1 MKKMSVNILCGTGLT
16 LILLAVVGIVF
27 NARSLCIESIFQAFL
42 ANVIIHIGLLFT
54 RKFECS
60 FAALEFAL
68 DIGYITSVVLIFG
81 GIFDWYASVP
91 IWALVII
98 TAAAYFISVLLS
110 LVRTRG
116 EVNEINKLL
125 KRRMA
130 KEEKQCP

>member
-1 MKKMSVNILCGTGLT
+1 MKKISVNILCSTGLT
-16 LILLAVVGIVF
+16 LILLAIVGIVF
-27 NARSLCIESIFQAFL
+27 NARFLCIESVFQAFL

-60 FAALEFAL
+60 YAVFEFAL
-68 DIGYITSVVLIFG
+68 DVGYITSVVLIFG
-81 GIFDWYASVP
+81 ALFDWYASVP

-116 EVNEINKLL
+116 EVNEINELL
-125 KRRMA
+125 KRRAA
-130 KEEKQCP
+130 KEEK